1 LVQVHILKTGE
12 IMGLIGALLGGTV
25 GYMLG
30 GPLGAMIGGSLGSRA
45 GNNQRSAGGYSA
57 QDVQSTFLIA
67 VISLAAKTAKAD
79 GKITPEEIATF
90 DRFLQRLGMSVAER
104 KMAARVFNN
113 ARESSVTT
121 AELTKQ
127 IKQVMGNN
135 RDRLRDI
142 VGLLLEIAHADGN
155 FHKSEEQFIHNVAQ
169 QLGLSEQEYNSCK
182 AMFSSTPN
190 TSSAYAI
197 LGVKNDASVDEIKSA
212 YRKIAREYHP
222 DKIQSKGLPEDF
234 MTFAK
239 EKLQAANSAYS
250 SIKQERGF

>member
-1 LVQVHILKTGE
+1 
-12 IMGLIGALLGGTV
+12 MGLIGALLGGTV

-30 GPLGAMIGGSLGSRA
+30 GPLGAMIGGSIGSKA
-45 GNNQRSAGGYSA
+45 GNKQRGAGGYSA

-79 GKITPEEIATF
+79 GKVTSEEIQTF
-90 DRFLQRLGMSVAER
+90 DRFLQNLGMSVDER
-104 KMAARVFNN
+104 KMAAKVFNN

-121 AELTKQ
+121 AELTRQ
-127 IKQVMGNN
+127 VKQVMGNN

-142 VGLLLEIAHADGN
+142 IGLLLEIAHSDGH
-155 FHKSEEQFIHNVAQ
+155 FHTSEEQFIRTVAQ
-169 QLGLSEQEYNSCK
+169 QLGLSDQEYNSCK
-182 AMFSSTPN
+182 AMFSSTPD

-197 LGVKNDASVDEIKSA
+197 LGVNNNASVDEIKSA

-239 EKLQAANSAYS
+239 EKLQSANNAYAF
-250 SIKQERGF
+250 IKQERGF

>member
-1 LVQVHILKTGE
+1 
-12 IMGLIGALLGGTV
+12 MGLIGALLGGTV

-30 GPLGAMIGGSLGSRA
+30 GPLGAMIGGSIGSRS
-45 GNNQRSAGGYSA
+45 GNNQKSPGGYSA

-67 VISLAAKTAKAD
+67 VISLAAKVAKAD
-79 GKITPEEIATF
+79 GKVTSEEIETF

-121 AELTKQ
+121 AELTRQ
-127 IKQVMGNN
+127 IKQVMGSN

-142 VGLLLEIAHADGN
+142 VGLLLEIAHADGH
-155 FHKSEEQFIHNVAQ
+155 FHSSEEQFIHNVAQ

-182 AMFSSTPN
+182 AMFSSTPSS
-190 TSSAYAI
+190 SSAYAI
-197 LGVKNDASVDEIKSA
+197 LGVSKNASVGEIKSA

-250 SIKQERGF
+250 SIKEERGF